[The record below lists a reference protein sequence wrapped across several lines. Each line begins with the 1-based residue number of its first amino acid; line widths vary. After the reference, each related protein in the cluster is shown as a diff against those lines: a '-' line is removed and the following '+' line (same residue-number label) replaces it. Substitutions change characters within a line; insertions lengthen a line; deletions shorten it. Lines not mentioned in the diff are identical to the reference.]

1 MLKPAGTRSGAPRWL
16 RLLRGEGGGHRL
28 GRQAHPFSS
37 AGNPPG
43 VQLGASALRAR
54 VPAVRRL
61 LGRAV
66 CAAGRW

>member
-16 RLLRGEGGGHRL
+16 RLLRGEGGGTQT
-28 GRQAHPFSS
+28 GAAGAPFSS

-66 CAAGRW
+66 CAA